1 MNTRAFTLALVIAV
15 AAMFMVYTFIEDKQ
29 SEMIKKF
36 GQERSVVVAK
46 TDIQELEL
54 IDDSKVTV
62 MSIPENFVSPGR
74 FEKIEEVQNTI
85 ATVPILKGEQITK
98 PRVTF
103 PGSQTGL
110 ARQVSVGKRAI
121 AISVSSTQS
130 VSRLIKPGDRV
141 DILAAID
148 YSGGQ
153 KDLQKVKTVLQ
164 DVLILSTGLSMT
176 NSIPLIGVETPTV
189 IRKMKLNTFS
199 SYNTVT
205 LELDPFQVQ
214 KLSYINAFSGQ
225 NIQLALRNNN
235 DKKIMDMGPTN
246 LYEVLGDGAAE
257 ARQYFAEKYKQQK

>member
-15 AAMFMVYTFIEDKQ
+15 AAMFMVYTYIEDKQ

-36 GQERSVVVAK
+36 GQEKSVVVAK
-46 TDIQELEL
+46 VDIQELEL

-62 MSIPENFVSPGR
+62 ISVPENFISPGR

-98 PRVTF
+98 PRLTF

-110 ARQVSVGKRAI
+110 ARQVSVGKRAY
-121 AISVSSTQS
+121 AISVDSTQS
-130 VSRLIKPGDRV
+130 VSRLVKPGDRV
-141 DILAAID
+141 DIICPID
-148 YSGGQ
+148 ISGGQ
-153 KDLQKVKTVLQ
+153 KDMQKVKTVLQ
-164 DVLILSTGLSMT
+164 DVLVLSTGLNMT

-199 SYNTVT
+199 SYNTIT

-214 KLSYINAFSGQ
+214 KLSFLMFYAPGRPV
-225 NIQLALRNNN
+225 LTLRNNN

-246 LYEVLGDGAAE
+246 IYEILGEGAAE
-257 ARQYFAEKYKQQK
+257 ARQFFAEKYKQK